1 MQRVVLWLWILASI
15 FWLVLPVWI
24 ISQNWSDDQNWSRER
39 VVFARPWGWGDQ
51 HPECRDRLGFWPD
64 GSRMSEEV
72 LSEVR
77 DIVDGIIDRT
87 NPRIKTPDEVALE
100 EWARDIREKIAS
112 CEEAQWLPIEKAN
125 AIREDRI
132 RLVAF
137 ALLPPITIFLLGAA
151 TLWVRKRLGGWWH
164 RLGIPTVPRN
174 VQRGL
179 LRLYLVISVPWVAWF
194 GYHILGALDRHR
206 PVSGAVWSLL
216 IVPIGSPLLYLAA
229 VWVIA
234 GFRMAPEVRPKA
246 DEAPPRSEPP
256 SHRPPADYYPVI
268 ARAVSGLASDTP
280 EARQTL
286 YDRARTMLI
295 AQLHERDQLQIECER
310 RALED
315 AIRRVENQRKAP
327 ESLAKEPSTALLVAS
342 IILLSKL
349 WVLDPTSMSLY
360 WVARLPRR

>member
-1 MQRVVLWLWILASI
+1 MQRAVLWLWILASI
-15 FWLVLPVWI
+15 FWLVLSVWI

-39 VVFARPWGWGDQ
+39 VVFARPLGWGYE

-64 GSRMSEEV
+64 GSRMSERV
-72 LSEVR
+72 LSEFR
-77 DIVDGIIDRT
+77 
-87 NPRIKTPDEVALE
+87 NPRIKTPDEVGRE
-100 EWARDIREKIAS
+100 DWARDIREKIAS
-112 CEEAQWLPIEKAN
+112 CEEAQWLSIEKAN
-125 AIREDRI
+125 AIREDHI

-179 LRLYLVISVPWVAWF
+179 LRLYFVISVPWVAWF

-234 GFRMAPEVRPKA
+234 GFRKPEVRPKA

-256 SHRPPADYYPVI
+256 SHRAPADYYPVI
-268 ARAVSGLASDTP
+268 ARAVSGLANDTP

-286 YDRARTMLI
+286 YDRARTALT
-295 AQLHERDQLQIECER
+295 AQLHELDQLQIECER
-310 RALED
+310 RALDD

-327 ESLAKEPSTALLVAS
+327 ESVAKQPSTALLVAS
-342 IILLSKL
+342 IIVLSKL

>member
-1 MQRVVLWLWILASI
+1 MPTAIATQLAAGVSI
-15 FWLVLPVWI
+15 Y
-24 ISQNWSDDQNWSRER
+24 DDGEPASKEQQTQELLRSNKSLQDYDSHPQVQDDDLLRQKYPDL
-39 VVFARPWGWGDQ
+39 AR
-51 HPECRDRLGFWPD
+51 
-64 GSRMSEEV
+64 
-72 LSEVR
+72 
-77 DIVDGIIDRT
+77 
-87 NPRIKTPDEVALE
+87 
-100 EWARDIREKIAS
+100 WAG
-112 CEEAQWLPIEKAN
+112 
-125 AIREDRI
+125 
-132 RLVAF
+132 
-137 ALLPPITIFLLGAA
+137 LLPPEPPPPPGRRGGGVITQAPEPQDELDDYPELKEWVARTQENHGPEPPPIWPLVLLALLTLLLLIGAVR
-151 TLWVRKRLGGWWH
+151 LWKRRRVLWR
-164 RLGIPTVPRN
+164 RLGIPTVPHN

-194 GYHILGALDRHR
+194 GFHILGALDRHR

-216 IVPIGSPLLYLAA
+216 IVPIGGPLLYLAA

-234 GFRMAPEVRPKA
+234 GFRMVPEVRPKV

-256 SHRPPADYYPVI
+256 SHRPPADYYPAI
-268 ARAVSGLASDTP
+268 ARAVSGLANDTP

-295 AQLHERDQLQIECER
+295 AQLHEHDQLQIECER

-327 ESLAKEPSTALLVAS
+327 ESLAKQPSTALLVAS